1 LEKPVEKRYLP
12 VKEMTDAD
20 RIRIV
25 KDVFRTVTGKY
36 DFLNHFLSLRR
47 DVAWRTFAVRK
58 MRFTQKA
65 RFLDVAT
72 GTGDVALGAA
82 STYPHIRV
90 TGLDFVR
97 EMLGPGKIKIEQNH
111 LSGRILLL
119 QGDALNLPFPDN
131 SFDVS
136 AIAFGLRN
144 IPDKTRAL
152 KEMIRVVAPGGQVM
166 VLEMTFPRIP
176 VLKGLYGIYLTRIL
190 PRLARLFSKN
200 PAAYEYLGDS
210 IKNFLTP
217 DALERLMEGVGLSRV
232 EKYALTL
239 GITYLHIGYKLEGT
253 TKRSST
259 P

>member
-1 LEKPVEKRYLP
+1 MEERVEKKYPP

-25 KDVFRTVTGKY
+25 KEVFTTVTGKY

-47 DVAWRTFAVRK
+47 DVAWRDFAVRK
-58 MRFTQKA
+58 MRFARTN

-72 GTGDVALGAA
+72 GTGDVAVGAA
-82 STYPHIRV
+82 SRYPHIQV

-97 EMLGPGKIKIEQNH
+97 EMLGPGQVKIEERH

-131 SFDVS
+131 RFDVS

-144 IPDKTRAL
+144 IPDKSRAL
-152 KEMIRVVAPGGQVM
+152 REMIRVVVPGGQVM
-166 VLEMTFPRIP
+166 VMDMTFPRSR
-176 VLKGLYGIYLTRIL
+176 VLKEVYGIYLTRIL
-190 PRLARLFSKN
+190 PRLARLFSRN

-210 IKNFLTP
+210 IMSFLTP
-217 DALERLMEGVGLSRV
+217 EALARLMEEAGLIRV
-232 EKYALTL
+232 EKHALTL
-239 GITYLHIGYKLEGT
+239 GVTYLHIGYKPD
-253 TKRSST
+253 KNAK
-259 P
+259 